1 MYKKNLL
8 INHFEIMFVYPT
20 FNSSNIYIIYMA
32 ASLKKF
38 NIAYSIFLEKSD
50 ELVSNLNE
58 DIENARTEEEKQ
70 RLIKLLDFEK
80 NRIDEEDKIWM
91 EKRARKMDFLKK
103 QKEYR
108 SKFNEQRKE
117 QTKKYNEE
125 HKEERKAYRKKFMEE
140 LKKNKIR

>member
-1 MYKKNLL
+1 
-8 INHFEIMFVYPT
+8 
-20 FNSSNIYIIYMA
+20 MA